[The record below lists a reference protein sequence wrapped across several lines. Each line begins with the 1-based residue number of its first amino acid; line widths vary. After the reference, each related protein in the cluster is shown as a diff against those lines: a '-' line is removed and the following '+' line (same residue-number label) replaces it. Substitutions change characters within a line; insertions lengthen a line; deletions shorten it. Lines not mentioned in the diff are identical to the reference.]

1 VERYVDV
8 VIARATWIS
17 RRNRSRVDAGG
28 ELRRQDFHDDASSE
42 DAVDGNEDATHAATY
57 ELTIELIVGS

>member
-1 VERYVDV
+1 MRGDLDLSPKSV
-8 VIARATWIS
+8 A
-17 RRNRSRVDAGG
+17 VDAGG
-28 ELRRQDFHDDASSE
+28 KLRRQDFHDDASSE